1 MAGNG
6 RKVAGIIA
14 IVISVLAAGAGI
26 LNYAGHHPRRGI
38 AALIACA
45 VFLILG
51 IVFLA
56 LPGGRSQQTPSN

>member
-14 IVISVLAAGAGI
+14 IVISALAAVAGI
-26 LNYAGHHPRRGI
+26 LNYVGHHPRRGI
-38 AALIACA
+38 AALVACA

-51 IVFLA
+51 IVLIA
-56 LPGGRSQQTPSN
+56 LPGNGPRQTPSQ